1 MKFTIMLVTLL
12 LSQLSFAQSIKE
24 KRIKQE
30 MLDRVELLIEK
41 VELTREELEKEDV
54 VNACKTIKEM
64 FQIFPEHLKGIGSR
78 MDFEKRRTIKA
89 KDLALNELI
98 FMHKQSLI
106 CDQGKDAENV
116 DPKKLRKELKDV
128 LHALKKQRRIIKRA
142 DTSSENSFYYR
153 YEF

>member
-1 MKFTIMLVTLL
+1 MLVALL
-12 LSQLSFAQSIKE
+12 LSQLSFAQSKKE

-64 FQIFPEHLKGIGSR
+64 FQIFPDHLKGIGSR

-106 CDQGKDAENV
+106 CEQGKDAENV
-116 DPKKLRKELKDV
+116 DPKELRKELKDV

-142 DTSSENSFYYR
+142 DTSSENSFHYR

>member
-1 MKFTIMLVTLL
+1 MKFTIMFVAFLMT
-12 LSQLSFAQSIKE
+12 QMTFAQTKKE

-30 MLDRVELLIEK
+30 MVERIELLIEK
-41 VELTREELEKEDV
+41 VELTREDLEKEDV
-54 VNACKTIKEM
+54 INACKTIKEM
-64 FQIFPEHLKGIGSR
+64 FQIFPDHLKGIGSH

-89 KDLALNELI
+89 KDLALSELI

-116 DPKKLRKELKDV
+116 DAKELRKELKHI
-128 LHALKKQRRIIKRA
+128 LHSLKKQRRIIKRA
-142 DTSSENSFYYR
+142 DTGSENSFYYR